1 MRRRLLAPT
10 VLVLVA
16 GLTAC
21 GSPAATAGAP
31 APREVRKDVQF
42 GSQVSTGAI
51 TYDPALVPVGAGA
64 VVTATTRDGGEVVT
78 LALRGLRPDRRYGA
92 HAHAKP
98 CGAKGDAAGPH
109 FQFDVDPVQ
118 PSVDPKYANSKN
130 EVWLDIATDGSG
142 AGTAT
147 ATLAKVFPADRR
159 PQSVIVHAM
168 PTATEAGKAG
178 TAGARAACVD
188 VPF

>member
-1 MRRRLLAPT
+1 

-31 APREVRKDVQF
+31 APAEVRKDVQF
-42 GSQVSTGAI
+42 GSQLGAGGI
-51 TYDPALVPVGAGA
+51 TYDPAIVPVGAGA
-64 VVTATTRDGGEVVT
+64 VVTSTIRDRGEVVT
-78 LALRGLRPDRRYGA
+78 LAVRGMVPDRRYGA

-109 FQFDVDPVQ
+109 FQFDLDPVQ

-130 EVWLDIATDGSG
+130 EVWLDLATDGNG

-147 ATLAKVFPADRR
+147 ATLARVFPADRR